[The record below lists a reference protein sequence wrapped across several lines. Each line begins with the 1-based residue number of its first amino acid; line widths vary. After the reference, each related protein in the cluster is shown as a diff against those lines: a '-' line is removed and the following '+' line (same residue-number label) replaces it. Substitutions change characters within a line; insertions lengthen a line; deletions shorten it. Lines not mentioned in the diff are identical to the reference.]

1 MLKKRAALHAFS
13 KRLLVVLAM
22 TAFLAAC
29 APAQSADQ
37 IQAQVE
43 TSVAMTVQAQGQMA
57 AAVASTLTAQ
67 APQATP
73 AASPTIVPPDPPT
86 LPPTLVATVTPF
98 VVVPPGGGGSTGST
112 QPLYGCTY
120 AELKPSINLFK
131 PGDPFDI
138 LYYIKNIGTKDWP
151 SKKDLNYVS
160 GTRLTSV
167 TWVELPALKSGETT
181 TVSFDANAPKEP
193 GFYEMRW
200 KVEGG
205 LCFPSTDIQVGKP
218 RDP

>member
-1 MLKKRAALHAFS
+1 MLKKQAAWQAFG
-13 KRLLVVLAM
+13 KTVLVVLV
-22 TAFLAAC
+22 TAAVLAAC

-67 APQATP
+67 APQAT
-73 AASPTIVPPDPPT
+73 ATSSPTAVALDLPTQVPD
-86 LPPTLVATVTPF
+86 LATVTPF
-98 VVVPPGGGGSTGST
+98 IVVPPSGGGSTGAT
-112 QPLYGCTY
+112 QPPYGCTY
-120 AELKPSINLFK
+120 AELKPRINVFK

-138 LYYIKNIGTKDWP
+138 LYYIKNTGSKDWP
-151 SKKDLNYVS
+151 SKKDLDFFS
-160 GTRLTSV
+160 GTRFTSS
-167 TWVELPALKSGETT
+167 TGMELPALESGETT
-181 TVSFDANAPKEP
+181 TVSFDANAPKQP
-193 GFYEMRW
+193 GFYEMKW

-205 LCFPSTDIQVGKP
+205 LCFPTTDIQVGKP

>member
-13 KRLLVVLAM
+13 KTLLVVLVL

-67 APQATP
+67 APQAT
-73 AASPTIVPPDPPT
+73 AVSSPTAVPLDPPT
-86 LPPTLVATVTPF
+86 LPPTLATVTPF

-120 AELKPSINLFK
+120 AELKPTINLFK

-160 GTRLTSV
+160 GTRFTSV
-167 TWVELPALKSGETT
+167 TWVELPPLKSGETT

-193 GFYEMRW
+193 GNYEMRW

-205 LCFPSTDIQVGKP
+205 LCFPATDIQVGKP